1 MKKWLTALCLVGIF
15 ALAGCQLP
23 TTDSSPNDPITV
35 HKHKD
40 DNADGACDECN
51 ASVQTT
57 LQFYSI
63 NDLHGKFEDTY
74 YNMGVDEMTTYLR
87 NAQTADEN
95 TVLLSAGDMWQGS
108 AESNFTK
115 GGIIVDWMN
124 DLGFEAMTMGNHE
137 FDWGEAFIQTNEKAA
152 QFPFLGIN
160 VYDKDT
166 NQRVEYCQPS
176 VMIERSGV
184 KIGLIGAI
192 GDCYSSI
199 AEEQVQGVYFKVGN
213 ALTDL
218 VKAESVKLRNAGADV
233 IVYTLHD
240 AENSNP
246 SHYDVGLSDGY
257 VDLVFEGH
265 SHTVVNEKDA
275 HGVWHLQAGGDN
287 SVGLS
292 HAKLTVNILT
302 GKIDVH
308 QAGVIRS
315 NTYETLTDDPIVDTL
330 MTKYADQLTQTSQQL
345 GYNEAYRD
353 YDALAAFAARSLFE
367 AGIQRWGEDEKYK
380 GRIVLGGGYLNV
392 RSPYYLPEKDV
403 IYGDIY
409 TLFPFD
415 NRVTLCEVR
424 GNRLLQQFIN
434 SNNYY
439 CYYGADG
446 QAIKNNVN
454 YNETYYVVVDTY
466 CANYNFKNMGY
477 LDIVEY
483 YAEEDFFTRDA
494 IALYIQAGGLGK
506 QPQKLNATIAEILAI
521 GETLED
527 NAETTDKYTVTGT
540 IVTDP
545 TQPYGNYTIEDEH
558 GDQLYIYGTYLADG
572 TRYDKFTV
580 KPVKG
585 DTVTLEGKIKKY
597 VNKSGKVTIEIIDA
611 VWKNSDNSSGETDGK
626 EDGDDP
632 VIETLLSVSLP
643 DEFGGTGISKYNTG
657 NYGSYTVDN
666 YTIEYYRAYKSSTDC
681 LFTLFPYVASPTD
694 GSADGSVYNVSP
706 IFGIKE
712 IAITYKSE
720 RGSVLY
726 TGDDRIAQM
735 TAYALPAATSF
746 TTVKFSV
753 DTDNFFKLD
762 SGDGQLTVQAL
773 SVNYTG
779 EVVAYHSQKAN
790 GGYGYNRLNAVTFKG
805 TLVAGQSSVS
815 VPVSVSFDG
824 GSYTVLQTKTYTY
837 YTLEYVEAH
846 PNVADEAAMLTPKD
860 VAAYYSAFK
869 QFPANYAAKNCTG
882 NKFKTVKATFGDDT
896 RYVSKYDRTDG
907 YAMYVPY
914 TLENTTYYEF
924 DIALDASYWEDGE
937 RGVGRVVA
945 WENGWDS
952 EGYDDSP
959 VCVYTDDHYA
969 TFQEYMN
976 TGAFGRRFDAERS
989 LVFVRWTP
997 PKTYSAS

>member
-23 TTDSSPNDPITV
+23 TTDSSPNSTPNSSSSDPITV
-35 HKHKD
+35 HKHMD

-63 NDLHGKFEDTY
+63 NDMHGKFEDTY

-124 DLGFEAMTMGNHE
+124 DLGFEAMTIGNHE

-218 VKAESVKLRNAGADV
+218 VKAESVKLRAQGADV
-233 IVYTLHD
+233 VVYTVHD
-240 AENSNP
+240 AETSNP

-302 GKIDVH
+302 GKIEVN
-308 QAGVIRS
+308 QAGIVNAS
-315 NTYETLTDDPIVDTL
+315 VYQNLADDPIVDTL
-330 MTKYADQLTQTSQQL
+330 MAKYADQLTQTSQLL

-353 YDALAAFAARSLFE
+353 YDSLAAFAARSLFE

-392 RSPYYLPEKDV
+392 RSPYYLPQKDV

-446 QAIKNNVN
+446 QAIKDNVN

-521 GETLED
+521 GEKLAN
-527 NAETTDKYTVTGT
+527 NAETAEKYTVTGT

-545 TQPYGNYTIEDEH
+545 TQPYGNYTIEDEQ

-597 VNKSGKVTIEIIDA
+597 VNKTGTVTIEIINA
-611 VWKNSDNSSGETDGK
+611 VLKEHQAKTTVSEILAIGETL
-626 EDGDDP
+626 EDNA
-632 VIETLLSVSLP
+632 ETA
-643 DEFGGTGISKYNTG
+643 EK
-657 NYGSYTVDN
+657 YTV
-666 YTIEYYRAYKSSTDC
+666 
-681 LFTLFPYVASPTD
+681 
-694 GSADGSVYNVSP
+694 
-706 IFGIKE
+706 
-712 IAITYKSE
+712 
-720 RGSVLY
+720 
-726 TGDDRIAQM
+726 TG
-735 TAYALPAATSF
+735 T
-746 TTVKFSV
+746 
-753 DTDNFFKLD
+753 
-762 SGDGQLTVQAL
+762 
-773 SVNYTG
+773 
-779 EVVAYHSQKAN
+779 
-790 GGYGYNRLNAVTFKG
+790 
-805 TLVAGQSSVS
+805 
-815 VPVSVSFDG
+815 
-824 GSYTVLQTKTYTY
+824 
-837 YTLEYVEAH
+837 
-846 PNVADEAAMLTPKD
+846 
-860 VAAYYSAFK
+860 
-869 QFPANYAAKNCTG
+869 
-882 NKFKTVKATFGDDT
+882 
-896 RYVSKYDRTDG
+896 
-907 YAMYVPY
+907 
-914 TLENTTYYEF
+914 
-924 DIALDASYWEDGE
+924 IALDASYWEDGE

-997 PKTYSAS
+997 PKTHSAS